1 MKDLSKAEKIK
12 PLNDYQVKQKE
23 YLLSQYPQLDE
34 LMIDTIL
41 RMKPEQVDSLVYQV
55 KEGTLKHEEP
65 LKPEDYIIKSVSI
78 E

>member
-1 MKDLSKAEKIK
+1 MKDLTKVEQIK

-23 YLLSQYPQLDE
+23 YLLSHYPQLDDFM
-34 LMIDTIL
+34 LDTIL

-55 KEGTLKHEEP
+55 KEGSLKHEEP

>member
-12 PLNDYQVKQKE
+12 PLNDYQIKQKE
-23 YLLSQYPQLDE
+23 YLLSQYPQLDD

-65 LKPEDYIIKSVSI
+65 LKPEDYIIKSVCI

>member
-1 MKDLSKAEKIK
+1 ML
-12 PLNDYQVKQKE
+12 
-23 YLLSQYPQLDE
+23 
-34 LMIDTIL
+34 DTIL

-55 KEGTLKHEEP
+55 KEGSLKHEEP